1 MDGLRK
7 LVIIV
12 CGLVFILFWGLPTLF
27 ASEQMA
33 SFFGVVHAG
42 VFVYWARFFGMMAL
56 MWGIMLIAAAACEDR
71 LVVIFTIMLLLF
83 AIVLSLLMAFWLG
96 ELDMSRWVWWLNL
109 VVSII
114 LFLLLVLFHPKKAA
128 AKAEKR
134 PEPPAATMP
143 PRPPEPAPEP
153 GTSEPS
159 I

>member
-56 MWGIMLIAAAACEDR
+56 MWGIMLITAAACEDR

-83 AIVLSLLMAFWLG
+83 AIVLTLLMAFWLG

-114 LFLLLVLFHPKKAA
+114 LFLLLVLFH
-128 AKAEKR
+128 AKTTAKVEKR
-134 PEPPAATMP
+134 PEPPAP
-143 PRPPEPAPEP
+143 PERPVAPAPPEPAADT
-153 GTSEPS
+153 GEPS
-159 I
+159 M